1 MLDLNSLNAAQ
12 YEAVTTTEGPL
23 LVLAGAGSG
32 KTRVLTYRIAHILE
46 EGLAQPHQILAITFT
61 NKAAG
66 EMRERLGELLGSAA
80 RGMWVSTFHA
90 LCARLLRLDAARL
103 GYTRDFTIY
112 DDDDQKRLMKEI
124 YVTLDINPKMLPLP
138 LVRGR
143 ISSAKNALLSAKEY
157 SKAHTGSPIDRKVA
171 DIYEQYEARLRKA
184 DAMDFDDLLF
194 LGYRLLKENAD
205 ICLAYQQRFR
215 YLLIDEYQDTN
226 QAQYEIA
233 RMFAEGYRNIMVV
246 GDDDQSIY
254 SWRGA
259 DISIILNF
267 EKEYEEARVVKLE
280 QNYRSTQTILNAANE
295 VIAHNTNRKDKRL
308 FTEDEVGEKI
318 QYYCAGDERDE
329 GRWIASIIE
338 KQRDQ
343 GKRLDDI
350 AVFYRTNAQS
360 RALED
365 MFLRAG
371 LAYRIVGGTRFF
383 DRAEIRDVMA
393 YLKLITNVADD
404 IAAKRIIN
412 VPRRAIGKSTVEYIE
427 TLALRE
433 QLTFMDALELAC
445 ADENLQMRT
454 RKALASFGELIQ
466 TARSYQGDLRMVVE
480 HIVDTCGLI
489 EMFEA
494 EDSDEARSRIE
505 NIREFFGVVQEFSES
520 HLQDEEELSSDD
532 QLESSSS
539 NSLGGLMEWLALRS
553 DLDSLGDGDDA
564 ITMMTV
570 HAAKGLEFPVVFI
583 AGMEEGIFPHMN
595 SMNTPKE
602 LEEERRLAYVAITR
616 ARELLHITAAQHRSL
631 FGMTQAN
638 PRSRFVAEIPE
649 GCLVTS
655 GVGSR
660 GYVGTGWEK
669 RGDRHGIYGS
679 GTAYEQSG
687 STARRRTSGQS
698 RADIKNGSASGLHGG
713 YAGKESQ
720 TVKEVFAVG
729 DTIDHKI
736 FGRGVVVS
744 VDGDALSVRF
754 AKTGDVRKLLIGF
767 APIVKMGQS

>member
-1 MLDLNSLNAAQ
+1 VLDLNTLNAAQ

-46 EGLAQPHQILAITFT
+46 EGLAESHQILAITFT

-66 EMRERLGELLGSAA
+66 EMRERLRALLGDNA

-90 LCARLLRLDAARL
+90 LCVRLLRADASRL

-124 YVTLDINPKMLPLP
+124 YATLDINPKTLPLP

-143 ISSAKNALLSAKEY
+143 ISAAKSGLLTVEEY
-157 SKAHTGSPIDRKVA
+157 SDTHKGSPIDKKVA
-171 DIYEQYEARLRKA
+171 EIYRHYEDRLRRA
-184 DAMDFDDLLF
+184 DAMDFDDLLL
-194 LGYRLLKENAD
+194 LGYRLLKENPD
-205 ICLAYQQRFR
+205 IRAGYQQRFR
-215 YLLIDEYQDTN
+215 YILIDEYQDTN
-226 QAQYEIA
+226 RAQYEIA
-233 RMFAEGYRNIMVV
+233 RMLAEGYRNIMVV

-259 DISIILNF
+259 DIGIILNF

-295 VIAHNTNRKDKRL
+295 VIAHNTNRKKKRL
-308 FTEDEVGEKI
+308 FTEDEAGEKI
-318 QYYCAGDERDE
+318 EYYCANDERDE

-338 KQRDQ
+338 KQKDQ
-343 GKRLDDI
+343 GRCLDDI
-350 AVFYRTNAQS
+350 AIFYRTNAQS

-371 LAYRIVGGTRFF
+371 IAYRMVGGTRFF

-393 YLKLITNVADD
+393 YLKLVVNPADD

-412 VPRRAIGKSTVEYIE
+412 TPRRAIGASTVEHVEGI
-427 TLALRE
+427 ARIE
-433 QLTFMDALELAC
+433 QLTFMEALKIAYAGE
-445 ADENLQMRT
+445 ELQMRT
-454 RKALASFGELIQ
+454 RKSLAAFDELIQ
-466 TARSYQGDLRMVVE
+466 TARSYQGDLRAVVE

-489 EMFEA
+489 KMFEA

-505 NIREFFGVVQEFSES
+505 NIKEFFGVVQEFSES
-520 HLQDEEELSSDD
+520 HAQDGEELISDD
-532 QLESSSS
+532 QPEPSES
-539 NSLGGLMEWLALRS
+539 NSLGALMEWLALRS
-553 DLDSLGDGDDA
+553 DLDSLGDSDEA
-564 ITMMTV
+564 VTMMTV

-583 AGMEEGIFPHMN
+583 AGMEEGLFPHMN
-595 SMNTPKE
+595 SMNTPSD

-638 PRSRFVAEIPE
+638 PRSRFIGEIPE
-649 GCLVTS
+649 ECLAVS

-660 GYVGTGWEK
+660 GYTGTGWEK
-669 RGDRHGIYGS
+669 RGDRQGIYGS
-679 GTAYEQSG
+679 GTAYEQSASRMRGRSSG
-687 STARRRTSGQS
+687 SVRSSFENGSDRHLSGGYTDKGS
-698 RADIKNGSASGLHGG
+698 RAP
-713 YAGKESQ
+713 KEI
-720 TVKEVFAVG
+720 FAVG

-736 FGRGVVVS
+736 FGRGIVVS
-744 VDGDALSVRF
+744 VEGDALSVRF
-754 AKTGDVRKLLIGF
+754 KKTGDTRKLLIGF
-767 APIVKMGQS
+767 APIVKIV